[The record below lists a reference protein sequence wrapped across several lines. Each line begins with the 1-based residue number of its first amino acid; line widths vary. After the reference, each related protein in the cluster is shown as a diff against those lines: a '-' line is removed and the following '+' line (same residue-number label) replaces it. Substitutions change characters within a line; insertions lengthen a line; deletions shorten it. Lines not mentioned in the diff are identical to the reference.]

1 VHEPA
6 VPGHDTQLLS
16 GDVLPSN
23 TGPSGFD
30 AAAQSLPVREG
41 AAAREMK
48 VFLVEDHE
56 DLLNFMETALEGEF
70 MISVARDGEEAWKNI
85 RRQLPDLVVSDVVMP
100 RMNGFDL
107 CRQMKSTWETSHIP
121 VILLTAL
128 TDKKDQLQ
136 GLGLGADDYLT
147 KPFDMNLLIQ
157 RIKTLIQNRELIREK
172 TLKLMVQNDPAP
184 LMDNE
189 HNDKFVRKILEVAK
203 THLSDDSFDKEE
215 FAMAMNVSSSLLYKK
230 MKALTGMSPT
240 DFMKTIRLQHA
251 SELLQSRKYSVTE
264 VSEMCGFSS
273 VGYFS
278 TVFKKHFKKSP
289 SDLLDH

>member
-1 VHEPA
+1 
-6 VPGHDTQLLS
+6 
-16 GDVLPSN
+16 
-23 TGPSGFD
+23 
-30 AAAQSLPVREG
+30 
-41 AAAREMK
+41 MK
-48 VFLVEDHE
+48 VFIVEDHE
-56 DLLNFMETALEGEF
+56 DLLNFMETALESEF
-70 MISVARDGEEAWKNI
+70 MVSVARDGEEAWKTI
-85 RRQLPDLVVSDVVMP
+85 YKQLPDLVVSDVVMP
-100 RMNGFDL
+100 RMNGFEL

-128 TDKKDQLQ
+128 TDPKDQLQ
-136 GLGLGADDYLT
+136 GLGLGADDYFT

-157 RIKTLIQNRELIREK
+157 RIKTLIQNRGLVREK
-172 TLKLMVQNDPAP
+172 ALKLLVQNDPAP
-184 LMDNE
+184 LMENE
-189 HNDKFVRKILEVAK
+189 HNEKFVRRIMEVAK
-203 THLSDDSFDKEE
+203 DHLSDGAFDKEG

-230 MKALTGMSPT
+230 MKALTGLSPT

-251 SELLQSRKYSVTE
+251 CELLQSHNYSVTD